1 MSSVVRSAAPV
12 AATGA
17 TRIETITDSAGFH
30 AMREEWAELLES
42 STSDCVFLTWEWL
55 HTWWKHLGAGRQ
67 LDLIA
72 VRQGEEL
79 VGLAPLMVGRP
90 RLGRLI
96 PCRTREFLGTGSVG
110 SDYLDVIVR
119 RGHESGALDALA
131 AHLAG
136 EELVLRLDQ
145 VNRRSCAALEL
156 AARLARR
163 GWARTERASN
173 VCPFID
179 LRGLTW
185 DSYRASLEPEHRYN
199 CKRRLSALTKRFD
212 IRCEQVA
219 SEAERPG
226 ALAALVALH
235 IERWN
240 GRGGSTALRGAK
252 VVAFHEEV
260 TRLALERGWLRLFVL
275 HLDGKPVAALYGF
288 RYRHVFSFYQSGFDP
303 SYSRYSVGQATLAL
317 TIKDALEEGAAE
329 YDFLHGD
336 ERYKFNWA
344 RQVREL
350 GRLELYPPS
359 ARGWLCRRTVALDR
373 AARSTARRLLPGSV
387 ADWVARRAERVLT

>member
-90 RLGRLI
+90 RLGRLF
-96 PCRTREFLGTGSVG
+96 PWRTRALLGTGTVG

-119 RGHESGALDALA
+119 RGRESEALDALA
-131 AHLAG
+131 AHLAA
-136 EELVLRLDQ
+136 EESVLHLEQ
-145 VNRRSCAALEL
+145 INRRSCAALEL
-156 AARLARR
+156 AARVARQ
-163 GWARTERASN
+163 GWRDTERPGD

-185 DSYRASLEPEHRYN
+185 DSYLASLAPEHRYN

-212 IRCEQVA
+212 MRFERVA
-219 SEAERPG
+219 SEDERPE

-235 IERWN
+235 NKRWSA
-240 GRGGSTALRGAK
+240 RGGSTALRGRL
-252 VVAFHEEV
+252 VAFHEEV

-275 HLDGKPVAALYGF
+275 RLDGKPVAALYGF
-288 RYRHVFSFYQSGFDP
+288 RYRHAFCFYQSGFDP
-303 SYSRYSVGQATLAL
+303 SYSRYSVGQVTVAL
-317 TIKDALEEGAAE
+317 TIKHAIEEGATE
-329 YDFLHGD
+329 YDMLHGD
-336 ERYKFNWA
+336 ERYKFGWA
-344 RQVREL
+344 RQIREL
-350 GRLELYPPS
+350 GRRELYPPT
-359 ARGWLCRRTVALDR
+359 ARGWLCQRSVALDR
-373 AARSTARRLLPGSV
+373 AARRTARRLLPRGV
-387 ADWVARRAERVLT
+387 ADWIARRANDAIS

>member
-1 MSSVVRSAAPV
+1 VSSVVRSAAPV

-79 VGLAPLMVGRP
+79 IGLAPLMVRRP

-119 RGHESGALDALA
+119 RGRESEALDALA
-131 AHLAG
+131 AHLAR
-136 EELVLRLDQ
+136 EELVLNLEQ
-145 VNRRSCAALEL
+145 VNRRSCAALGL

-163 GWARTERASN
+163 GWRDTERAAN

-185 DSYRASLEPEHRYN
+185 DSYLASLGPEHRYN
-199 CKRRLSALTKRFD
+199 CKRRLRALPKRFD
-212 IRCEQVA
+212 MRFEQVA
-219 SEAERPG
+219 SEDERPD
-226 ALAALVALH
+226 ALGVLVALH
-235 IERWN
+235 IERWSA
-240 GRGGSTALRGAK
+240 RGGSTALRGAK

-275 HLDGKPVAALYGF
+275 RLDGKPVAALYGF
-288 RYRHVFSFYQSGFDP
+288 RYRDAFSFYQSGFDP
-303 SYSRYSVGQATLAL
+303 SYSRYSVGQATVAL
-317 TIKDALEEGAAE
+317 TIKHAIEEGATE

-350 GRLELYPPS
+350 GQLELYPPS

-373 AARSTARRLLPGSV
+373 AARRTARRLLPGGV
-387 ADWVARRAERVLT
+387 ADWVARRAERVLR